1 MEPELLSDR
10 AERFT
15 ASEHA
20 EAYAAWLE
28 AEYDPRDW
36 SDETEDER
44 EACRSALRGYQ
55 VEPGGG
61 W

>member
-15 ASEHA
+15 VSERA
-20 EAYAAWLE
+20 EAYAAYLE

-36 SDETEDER
+36 SDEDELVACE
-44 EACRSALRGYQ
+44 EAGL
-55 VEPGGG
+55 
-61 W
+61 